1 MWHGVVALTQ
11 LPHWKTQIWFPSKTS
26 QIVRSWNCINL
37 FCSVNKDPFH
47 EHLAIHIIIH
57 MLHCVI
63 RANFNVIVNND
74 PDLDPVISLL
84 KGQNNLK
91 LNGPESFLMQYMV
104 SLYQCLNKKE
114 IQKYSWLFLSYIA
127 FIDNGIAL
135 LSLTKTTYL

>member
-1 MWHGVVALTQ
+1 
-11 LPHWKTQIWFPSKTS
+11 
-26 QIVRSWNCINL
+26 
-37 FCSVNKDPFH
+37 
-47 EHLAIHIIIH
+47 

-84 KGQNNLK
+84 KGQNNLN